1 MHGGGYS
8 AVGDTYK
15 LVTSV
20 ADLHDGDVIV
30 IGASQQG
37 YAMGPVNSNT
47 GNNRIGKKV
56 DIVDGVLKFADEVAE
71 LTLKACAD
79 NKWQFH
85 SNEGYLYAAGSSD
98 KGNYLKSD
106 EEITDEKSVATI
118 DFVGSN
124 ATITFGGDAKSKI
137 IRYNHFVN
145 KKTQEITS
153 LFSCYSSAQKDIQ
166 IYKKQS
172 VDNRQDAGIHFAKDS
187 YTADITKGTFN
198 GAELVNPNGLEVA
211 YEITTKTEGVS
222 IAQDGTVTYPA
233 VEATYTVTAK
243 FAGNNTYKPA
253 TATYTLNVV
262 DNRQDAGIQ
271 FAKDSYTAGIAKGT
285 FNEAELV
292 NHNGLEVAYE
302 ITTKTEGVSI
312 AQDGTVT
319 YPAVEAIY
327 TVTAKFAGNDTYKPA
342 TATYTLN
349 VVDPNAVVFDATVDK
364 GAKTGSGSSDKFVK
378 ADQFTTT
385 LYGSN
390 AAFKAKGNAYR
401 FYASS
406 HMQISVT
413 KGIITKIKIEGNDQ
427 DYPLGN
433 LKLRPEQPGKITS
446 SSDNEVIWEG
456 SANSVRFSN
465 NATKQARVSKIT
477 VTVMPHY
484 TFDETVDNVI
494 EAKENAYVTL
504 KRTFY
509 HDNAWNTLCLPFDVD
524 ANKVAT
530 AFASAEIREIDL
542 SQCKDNT
549 IQFVPATEIKAGVP
563 YIIKWNEN
571 VAEAKPFEET
581 FDGVMLVAEP
591 KPVKVNNDIT
601 FTGFYNKTTADK
613 LGTSVAA
620 VGAGSKLFKVVGEGE
635 MKGFR
640 AAFVLNPT
648 AQLSA
653 FNVVIDGVTNGIED
667 LVIDGVKANGR
678 VYNLNGQYVGNSLN
692 GLQPGLYIQ
701 NGKKIVVK

>member
-1 MHGGGYS
+1 MTKHLRLIMLSLLAMICMGGYS

-37 YAMGPVNSNT
+37 YAMGPVNSKT
-47 GNNRIGKKV
+47 GNNREGKKV

-85 SNEGYLYAAGSSD
+85 SNEGYLCAAGTASS
-98 KGNYLKSD
+98 GNFLRSD
-106 EEITDEKSVATI
+106 GKITDASSIATI
-118 DFVGSN
+118 VFDGSN
-124 ATITFGGDAKSKI
+124 ATITFGGAAKSKI
-137 IRYNHFVN
+137 IRYNHSVN

-153 LFSCYSSAQKDIQ
+153 LFSCYSSGQKDIQ
-166 IYKKQS
+166 IYKKQIE
-172 VDNRQDAGIHFAKDS
+172 DNRQDAGIHFAKDN
-187 YTADITKGTFN
+187 YTADITKSTFN
-198 GAELVNPNGLEVA
+198 GAELLVNPHGLEVA
-211 YEITTKTEGVS
+211 YEITPKSEGVS
-222 IAQDGTVTYPA
+222 IALDGTVTYPA

-243 FAGNNTYKPA
+243 FAGN
-253 TATYTLNVV
+253 
-262 DNRQDAGIQ
+262 
-271 FAKDSYTAGIAKGT
+271 
-285 FNEAELV
+285 
-292 NHNGLEVAYE
+292 
-302 ITTKTEGVSI
+302 
-312 AQDGTVT
+312 
-319 YPAVEAIY
+319 
-327 TVTAKFAGNDTYKPA
+327 DTYKPA
-342 TATYTLN
+342 TVTYTLN
-349 VVDPNAVVFDATVDK
+349 VVDPNAIVFDATVDK

-378 ADQFTTT
+378 ADQYTTT

-390 AAFKAKGNAYR
+390 AAFNAKGNAYR

-530 AFASAEIREIDL
+530 AFAGAEIREIDI
-542 SQCKDNT
+542 SQCKGNT

-581 FDGVMLVAEP
+581 FEGVMLVAEP

-601 FTGFYNKTTADK
+601 FTGFYKMTAASE
-613 LGTSVAA
+613 LGGTSVAA
-620 VGAGSKLFKVVGEGE
+620 IGAGSKLFTVGEGK

-640 AAFVLNPT
+640 AAFVLSSN
-648 AQLSA
+648 AQASKYK
-653 FNVVIDGVTNGIED
+653 VVIDGTATGIED
-667 LVIDGVKANGR
+667 LVIDNVKANAR
-678 VYNLNGQYVGNSLN
+678 VYNLNGQYVGNNLN

>member
-1 MHGGGYS
+1 MTKHLRLIMLSLLAMICLGGYS
-8 AVGDTYK
+8 LPKSVVYTFAKEPTLVSGKNIVSKWNIPTNGNTDNNGRGYGWYKPSKAVTATLSADSKVRVTSIVINANTNGTTTTVAIAVGNNAIAAQTIQKSGTKGDTNKNYTYTN
-15 LVTSV
+15 TSKEE
-20 ADLHDGDVIV
+20 
-30 IGASQQG
+30 S
-37 YAMGPVNSNT
+37 T
-47 GNNRIGKKV
+47 
-56 DIVDGVLKFADEVAE
+56 DIKF
-71 LTLKACAD
+71 T
-79 NKWQFH
+79 
-85 SNEGYLYAAGSSD
+85 
-98 KGNYLKSD
+98 LKSD
-106 EEITDEKSVATI
+106 KSIWIKTITIYYEESDGRAPTTVKFTGLTGEGVNLIDGKLDGNDFTGYTAKVVGDVVGEIKYTSDNEAVAT
-118 DFVGSN
+118 VGQDGKLTIKDYGK
-124 ATITFGGDAKSKI
+124 ATITATFTPTETEKYAES
-137 IRYNHFVN
+137 
-145 KKTQEITS
+145 T
-153 LFSCYSSAQKDIQ
+153 A
-166 IYKKQS
+166 
-172 VDNRQDAGIHFAKDS
+172 S
-187 YTADITKGTFN
+187 YTVI
-198 GAELVNPNGLEVA
+198 
-211 YEITTKTEGVS
+211 
-222 IAQDGTVTYPA
+222 
-233 VEATYTVTAK
+233 
-243 FAGNNTYKPA
+243 NN
-253 TATYTLNVV
+253 
-262 DNRQDAGIQ
+262 
-271 FAKDSYTAGIAKGT
+271 
-285 FNEAELV
+285 
-292 NHNGLEVAYE
+292 
-302 ITTKTEGVSI
+302 
-312 AQDGTVT
+312 
-319 YPAVEAIY
+319 
-327 TVTAKFAGNDTYKPA
+327 
-342 TATYTLN
+342 
-349 VVDPNAVVFDATVDK
+349 DPNAVVFDANVDK
-364 GAKTGSGSSDKFVK
+364 GVKTKSGTSDNIVK
-378 ADQFTTT
+378 ADLYSTT

-390 AAFKAKGNAYR
+390 AAFNAKEGNAYR

-406 HMQISVT
+406 HMRISVT

-530 AFASAEIREIDL
+530 AFADAEIREIDL
-542 SQCKDNT
+542 SKCTGNT

-571 VAEAKPFEET
+571 VAEAQNFEKT
-581 FDGVMLVAEP
+581 FEGVTLVAEP
-591 KPVKVNNDIT
+591 KLVKVNDKIT
-601 FTGFYNKTTADK
+601 FKGFYNKTTADK

-640 AAFVLNPT
+640 AAFVLDPT

-653 FNVVIDGVTNGIED
+653 FNVVIDGTATGIED
-667 LVIDGVKANGR
+667 LVTDGVKANGR

>member
-1 MHGGGYS
+1 MTKHLRLIMLSLLAMICLGGYS
-8 AVGDTYK
+8 LPKSVVYTFAKEPTLVSGKNIVSKWNIPTNGNTDNNGRGYGWSKPSKAVTATLSADSKVRVTSIVINANTNGTTTTVAIAIGNNAIAAQTIQKSGTKGDTNKNYTYTN
-15 LVTSV
+15 TSKEE
-20 ADLHDGDVIV
+20 
-30 IGASQQG
+30 S
-37 YAMGPVNSNT
+37 T
-47 GNNRIGKKV
+47 
-56 DIVDGVLKFADEVAE
+56 DIKF
-71 LTLKACAD
+71 T
-79 NKWQFH
+79 
-85 SNEGYLYAAGSSD
+85 
-98 KGNYLKSD
+98 LKSD
-106 EEITDEKSVATI
+106 KSVWIKTITIYYEESDGRAPTTVKFTGLTGEGVNLIDGKLDGNDFTGYTAKVVGDVVGEIKYTSDNEAVAT
-118 DFVGSN
+118 VGQDGKLTIKDYGK
-124 ATITFGGDAKSKI
+124 ATITATFIPTETEKYAES
-137 IRYNHFVN
+137 
-145 KKTQEITS
+145 T
-153 LFSCYSSAQKDIQ
+153 A
-166 IYKKQS
+166 
-172 VDNRQDAGIHFAKDS
+172 S
-187 YTADITKGTFN
+187 YTVI
-198 GAELVNPNGLEVA
+198 
-211 YEITTKTEGVS
+211 
-222 IAQDGTVTYPA
+222 
-233 VEATYTVTAK
+233 
-243 FAGNNTYKPA
+243 NN
-253 TATYTLNVV
+253 
-262 DNRQDAGIQ
+262 
-271 FAKDSYTAGIAKGT
+271 
-285 FNEAELV
+285 
-292 NHNGLEVAYE
+292 
-302 ITTKTEGVSI
+302 
-312 AQDGTVT
+312 
-319 YPAVEAIY
+319 
-327 TVTAKFAGNDTYKPA
+327 
-342 TATYTLN
+342 
-349 VVDPNAVVFDATVDK
+349 DPNAVVFDANVDK
-364 GAKTGSGSSDKFVK
+364 GVKTKSGTSDNIVK
-378 ADQFTTT
+378 ADLYSTT

-390 AAFKAKGNAYR
+390 AAFNAKEGNAYR

-406 HMQISVT
+406 HMRISVT

-530 AFASAEIREIDL
+530 AFADAEIREIDL
-542 SQCKDNT
+542 SKCTGNT

-601 FTGFYNKTTADK
+601 FTGFYKMTAASE
-613 LGTSVAA
+613 LGGASVAA
-620 VGAGSKLFKVVGEGE
+620 IGAGNKLFKVTEGK

-640 AAFVLNPT
+640 AAFVLPSGAEAT
-648 AQLSA
+648 KYK
-653 FNVVIDGVTNGIED
+653 VVIDGTATGIED
-667 LVIDGVKANGR
+667 LVVDGVKANGR

>member
-1 MHGGGYS
+1 MS
-8 AVGDTYK
+8 ADSKVRVTSIVINANTNGTTTTVAIAIGNNAIAAQTIQKSGTKGDTNKNYTYTN
-15 LVTSV
+15 TSKEE
-20 ADLHDGDVIV
+20 
-30 IGASQQG
+30 S
-37 YAMGPVNSNT
+37 T
-47 GNNRIGKKV
+47 
-56 DIVDGVLKFADEVAE
+56 DIKF
-71 LTLKACAD
+71 T
-79 NKWQFH
+79 
-85 SNEGYLYAAGSSD
+85 
-98 KGNYLKSD
+98 LKSD
-106 EEITDEKSVATI
+106 KSVWIKTITIYYEESDGRAPTTVKFTGLTGEGVNLIDGKLDGNDFTGYTAKVVGDVVGEIKYTSDNEAVAT
-118 DFVGSN
+118 VGQDGKLTIKDYGK
-124 ATITFGGDAKSKI
+124 ATITATFTPTETEKYAES
-137 IRYNHFVN
+137 
-145 KKTQEITS
+145 T
-153 LFSCYSSAQKDIQ
+153 A
-166 IYKKQS
+166 
-172 VDNRQDAGIHFAKDS
+172 S
-187 YTADITKGTFN
+187 YTVI
-198 GAELVNPNGLEVA
+198 
-211 YEITTKTEGVS
+211 
-222 IAQDGTVTYPA
+222 
-233 VEATYTVTAK
+233 
-243 FAGNNTYKPA
+243 NN
-253 TATYTLNVV
+253 
-262 DNRQDAGIQ
+262 
-271 FAKDSYTAGIAKGT
+271 
-285 FNEAELV
+285 
-292 NHNGLEVAYE
+292 
-302 ITTKTEGVSI
+302 
-312 AQDGTVT
+312 
-319 YPAVEAIY
+319 
-327 TVTAKFAGNDTYKPA
+327 
-342 TATYTLN
+342 
-349 VVDPNAVVFDATVDK
+349 DPNAVVFDANVDK
-364 GAKTGSGSSDKFVK
+364 GVKTKSGTSDNIVK
-378 ADQFTTT
+378 ADLYSTT

-390 AAFKAKGNAYR
+390 AAFNAKEGNAYR

-406 HMQISVT
+406 HMRISVT

-530 AFASAEIREIDL
+530 AFADAEIREIDL
-542 SQCKDNT
+542 SKCTGNT

-601 FTGFYNKTTADK
+601 FTGFYKMTAASE
-613 LGTSVAA
+613 LGGASVAA
-620 VGAGSKLFKVVGEGE
+620 IGAGNKLFKVTEGK

-640 AAFVLNPT
+640 AAFVLPSGAEAT
-648 AQLSA
+648 KYK
-653 FNVVIDGVTNGIED
+653 VVIDGTATGIED
-667 LVIDGVKANGR
+667 LVVDGVKANGR

>member
-1 MHGGGYS
+1 M
-8 AVGDTYK
+8 
-15 LVTSV
+15 
-20 ADLHDGDVIV
+20 
-30 IGASQQG
+30 
-37 YAMGPVNSNT
+37 
-47 GNNRIGKKV
+47 
-56 DIVDGVLKFADEVAE
+56 
-71 LTLKACAD
+71 
-79 NKWQFH
+79 
-85 SNEGYLYAAGSSD
+85 
-98 KGNYLKSD
+98 
-106 EEITDEKSVATI
+106 
-118 DFVGSN
+118 
-124 ATITFGGDAKSKI
+124 
-137 IRYNHFVN
+137 
-145 KKTQEITS
+145 
-153 LFSCYSSAQKDIQ
+153 
-166 IYKKQS
+166 
-172 VDNRQDAGIHFAKDS
+172 
-187 YTADITKGTFN
+187 
-198 GAELVNPNGLEVA
+198 
-211 YEITTKTEGVS
+211 
-222 IAQDGTVTYPA
+222 TYPA
-233 VEATYTVTAK
+233 VETA
-243 FAGNNTYKPA
+243 
-253 TATYTLNVV
+253 
-262 DNRQDAGIQ
+262 
-271 FAKDSYTAGIAKGT
+271 
-285 FNEAELV
+285 
-292 NHNGLEVAYE
+292 
-302 ITTKTEGVSI
+302 
-312 AQDGTVT
+312 
-319 YPAVEAIY
+319 Y
-327 TVTAKFAGNDTYKPA
+327 TVTAKFAGNDIYKPA
-342 TATYTLN
+342 TVTYTLN
-349 VVDPNAVVFDATVDK
+349 VVDPNAIVFDATVDK
-364 GAKTGSGSSDKFVK
+364 GAKTGSGSFDKFVK
-378 ADQFTTT
+378 ADQYTTT

-390 AAFKAKGNAYR
+390 AAFNAKGNAYR

-530 AFASAEIREIDL
+530 AFAGAEIREIDI
-542 SQCKDNT
+542 SQCKGNT

-571 VAEAKPFEET
+571 VADAQTFEKT
-581 FDGVMLVAEP
+581 FEGVTLVAEP

-601 FTGFYNKTTADK
+601 FTGFYKMTAASE
-613 LGTSVAA
+613 LGGTSPVAA
-620 VGAGSKLFKVVGEGE
+620 IGAGSKLFTVGEGK

-653 FNVVIDGVTNGIED
+653 FNVVIDGVANGIED